1 MSKLTLYNKYKVLL
15 TTKKK
20 AVAYFGVAD
29 LTFKSTRYS
38 HNCAG

>member
-1 MSKLTLYNKYKVLL
+1 MSKLTLYNKYKFLL
-15 TTKKK
+15 TTKQ

-29 LTFKSTRYS
+29 LTFTSTRYL